1 MVDTYW
7 KIGGKG
13 ADLGSRVRKGREEQ
27 MEEIWVCG
35 SDRSD
40 ESCLDSLNLK
50 VEEIEFA
57 DRLNMRYE
65 RNREI
70 KDDCS

>member
-1 MVDTYW
+1 
-7 KIGGKG
+7 
-13 ADLGSRVRKGREEQ
+13 

-40 ESCLDSLNLK
+40 ESCLDFFNLK
-50 VEEIEFA
+50 VEEIEFV